1 MLLPYQLMPICSNI
15 QLVVDRI
22 AKQQP
27 IWRSCPGRSLMAGY
41 PAHWLLQHCLCWA
54 AVVRVPLPL
63 KLKCSLLTLEW
74 KLHTHNT
81 HTCKVI
87 PGRPGWG
94 EICRREFFLRHNCC
108 CRGQTKPCILFSQF
122 RTHVSLSFIPMLQH
136 FFFMV
141 ARTGMDQ
148 ITKI

>member
-1 MLLPYQLMPICSNI
+1 MLLPYQLIPICSNI

-27 IWRSCPGRSLMAGY
+27 IWRSCPGGSLVAGH

-54 AVVRVPLPL
+54 AVVRAPQPL
-63 KLKCSLLTLEW
+63 KLNVLSSPW
-74 KLHTHNT
+74 NGNYTHNT
-81 HTCKVI
+81 HKVI

-94 EICRREFFLRHNCC
+94 EICRGEFFLRHNSR

-136 FFFMV
+136 FSWL
-141 ARTGMDQ
+141 REQ
-148 ITKI
+148 EWIKSPL